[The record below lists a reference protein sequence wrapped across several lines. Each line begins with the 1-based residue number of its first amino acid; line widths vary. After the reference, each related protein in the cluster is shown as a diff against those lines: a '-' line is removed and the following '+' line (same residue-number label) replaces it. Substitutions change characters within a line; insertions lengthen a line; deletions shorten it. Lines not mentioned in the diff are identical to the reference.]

1 MDDVILNSLLR
12 LSKQVT
18 PKRETYPVPYNG
30 WSNHLRKSEPP
41 VNLSTYY
48 LLDSPSCSSSPK
60 RSVYRISSSVST
72 SAISPIK
79 AIGKLSP
86 QKKSSV
92 DPSTEPSRRI
102 TEPENESKK
111 VTNKEKGRF
120 NRHYKSFDSSY
131 LNAIKVGKTQK
142 KDSKVIKPKKNQ
154 DYIVKNL
161 KQELNALQKELAISK
176 EKVRMLQESK
186 TNINS

>member
-1 MDDVILNSLLR
+1 MILNSLLR

-30 WSNHLRKSEPP
+30 WSNHLRKSEPG

-60 RSVYRISSSVST
+60 RSAHRTSSSVST
-72 SAISPIK
+72 SALSPIK
-79 AIGKLSP
+79 AIEKLSP
-86 QKKSSV
+86 QKKNSV

-102 TEPENESKK
+102 TEPENELKK
-111 VTNKEKGRF
+111 VPAKEKSRF
-120 NRHYKSFDSSY
+120 NRHYKSFDSSCS
-131 LNAIKVGKTQK
+131 NIKKLG
-142 KDSKVIKPKKNQ
+142 KDSKSIKPKKNEE
-154 DYIVKNL
+154 YIVKNL

-176 EKVRMLQESK
+176 EKVRLLQGSK
-186 TNINS
+186 IKA